1 VYLRGIEEADFVKYV
16 ICPIIEG
23 NEFEM
28 QVVSD
33 FDVDLVF

>member
-1 VYLRGIEEADFVKYV
+1 MEADLVKYF

-33 FDVDLVF
+33 SYVNLEFR